1 MSLQTDLIF
10 KESLSADTV
19 LMTAIGNRLYN
30 TAVPVPDEQIDKVAV
45 PYVIISFDGMNNQ
58 DTTKDDPYEGGTDQ
72 VTIGV
77 TVVATTRE
85 KLAELTRRIR
95 QTIHN
100 DFQFV
105 WGYED
110 LGDSTCAVLEE
121 SNGFRLRV
129 MREYDEIVKRIPYN
143 YTVSAQAVQYDP
155 WKPCYWQTLRYQ
167 CEVHRP
173 EDNDEQEE

>member
-30 TAVPVPDEQIDKVAV
+30 TAIPVPDEQIDKVAV

-110 LGDSTCAVLEE
+110 LHDVTDAQLEE

-129 MREYDEIVKRIPYN
+129 MREYEEVVKQVPFS
-143 YTVSAQAVQYDP
+143 YTFAAQAVQYDP
-155 WKPCYWQTLRYQ
+155 YKPCFWQTLTYQ
-167 CEVHRP
+167 CDVTNDI
-173 EDNDEQEE
+173 DNEQED

>member
-45 PYVIISFDGMNNQ
+45 PYVIISFDGINNQ

-105 WGYED
+105 LGYED
-110 LGDSTCAVLEE
+110 LGDSTGAVLEE

-129 MREYDEIVKRIPYN
+129 MREYEEVVKQVPYS
-143 YTVSAQAVQYDP
+143 YTFAAQAVQYDP
-155 WKPCYWQTLRYQ
+155 YKPCYWQALTYQ
-167 CEVHRP
+167 CDIANDI
-173 EDNDEQEE
+173 DNEQED

>member
-110 LGDSTCAVLEE
+110 LGESGGAVLEE

-129 MREYDEIVKRIPYN
+129 MREYEEVVKQVPFS
-143 YTVSAQAVQYDP
+143 YTFSAQAVQYDP
-155 WKPCYWQTLRYQ
+155 YKPCYWQTLNYQ
-167 CEVHRP
+167 CDIANDI
-173 EDNDEQEE
+173 DNEQED

>member
-30 TAVPVPDEQIDKVAV
+30 TAIPVPDEQIDKVAV

-85 KLAELTRRIR
+85 KLAELTSRIR

-110 LGDSTCAVLEE
+110 LGDSTGTVLEE

-129 MREYDEIVKRIPYN
+129 MREYEEVVKQVPFS
-143 YTVSAQAVQYDP
+143 YTFSAQAVQYDP
-155 WKPCYWQTLRYQ
+155 YKPCYWQTLTYQ
-167 CEVHRP
+167 C
-173 EDNDEQEE
+173 DIANDIENEQED

>member
-1 MSLQTDLIF
+1 MGLLTDEIF
-10 KESLSADTV
+10 FEALKADSTF
-19 LMTAIGNRLYN
+19 MHAIGNRLYGTTIPVPDDKLDN
-30 TAVPVPDEQIDKVAV
+30 VPVP
-45 PYVIISFDGMNNQ
+45 YCIITYDGMNNQ

-77 TVVATTRE
+77 TVVAPTRE

-110 LGDSTCAVLEE
+110 LGESGGAVLEE

-129 MREYDEIVKRIPYN
+129 MREYEEVVKQVPFS
-143 YTVSAQAVQYDP
+143 YTFSAQAVQYDP
-155 WKPCYWQTLRYQ
+155 WKPCFWQVLNYQ
-167 CEVHRP
+167 C
-173 EDNDEQEE
+173 DIANDIDDEEEE